1 MLLLTNQIAAAL
13 RKSSLCHVQ
22 DGNKETAMKD
32 GSHAPSL
39 KNEESARKDESKEVS
54 VVALMT
60 VREML
65 GWSKKTLVFAEENL
79 AEILKRLTTR
89 DGKNLFDV
97 LVREDGAVRA
107 EYMVWLNNRP
117 VKQEHSLN
125 IPLSSGDRIV
135 VMPIIRFAA
144 GG

>member
-1 MLLLTNQIAAAL
+1 
-13 RKSSLCHVQ
+13 
-22 DGNKETAMKD
+22 
-32 GSHAPSL
+32 
-39 KNEESARKDESKEVS
+39 
-54 VVALMT
+54 MT

-65 GWSKKTLVFAEENL
+65 GWNKKTLVFNKENL
-79 AEILKRLTTR
+79 GEMLKRITTR

-97 LVREDGAVRA
+97 MVQENGAVRA

-135 VMPIIRFAA
+135 VMPIISFAA

>member
-1 MLLLTNQIAAAL
+1 
-13 RKSSLCHVQ
+13 
-22 DGNKETAMKD
+22 MKAD
-32 GSHAPSL
+32 RPAPCL
-39 KNEESARKDESKEVS
+39 PGEQQTQKNEKKELS
-54 VVALMT
+54 IVALMT

-65 GWSKKTLVFAEENL
+65 GWSKKTLIFTQENL
-79 AEILKRLTTR
+79 AQMLQRVITK

-97 LVREDGAVRA
+97 LVQEDGAVRA

>member
-1 MLLLTNQIAAAL
+1 
-13 RKSSLCHVQ
+13 
-22 DGNKETAMKD
+22 MKVENA
-32 GSHAPSL
+32 APSL
-39 KNEESARKDESKEVS
+39 SNARQNQKDEKKEVS
-54 VVALMT
+54 IVALMT

-65 GWSKKTLVFAEENL
+65 GWNKKTLILDNENL
-79 AEILKRLTTR
+79 AEMLKRISTKE
-89 DGKNLFDV
+89 GKNLFDV
-97 LVREDGAVRA
+97 LVQEDGAVRA

>member
-1 MLLLTNQIAAAL
+1 
-13 RKSSLCHVQ
+13 
-22 DGNKETAMKD
+22 MKAD
-32 GSHAPSL
+32 SPAPCLSGDQQ
-39 KNEESARKDESKEVS
+39 SQKDEEKEVS
-54 VVALMT
+54 IVALMT
-60 VREML
+60 VRQML
-65 GWSKKTLVFAEENL
+65 GWSKKTLIFANENL
-79 AEILKRLTTR
+79 AEMLKRITTK

-97 LVREDGAVRA
+97 LVQENGAVRA

>member
-1 MLLLTNQIAAAL
+1 MKPDSPAACL
-13 RKSSLCHVQ
+13 P
-22 DGNKETAMKD
+22 DGQQ
-32 GSHAPSL
+32 SQ
-39 KNEESARKDESKEVS
+39 KDEKKEVS
-54 VVALMT
+54 IVALMT
-60 VREML
+60 LRVML
-65 GWSKKTLVFAEENL
+65 GWSKKTLIATDENL
-79 AEILKRLTTR
+79 AEMLQRITTK

-97 LVREDGAVRA
+97 LVQENGAVRA